1 MFVPIHESFINIIY
15 LYRNLT
21 FNNKGVSFSFLAH
34 RSNSFEEYFQ
44 IIFKSLLFFW
54 LWSKKF
60 IRWICGAPQIC
71 RIAFFHPVHFTT
83 FILFFKG
90 NLIFFFYAF
99 LKQSSCS
106 CRARL
111 PEFRQNTIFIRAEIF
126 QFTSQFTFTSFIT
139 SSRWPPASCQH
150 MIWHPIE
157 TPIPATVLVHYWPML
172 VIHKRIIIIFPGR
185 DTYKSYA
192 ARVHVVMCAA
202 LHGRHLHHRRAHVH
216 RTIRWVPDETK
227 PWNKAT
233 KCCCHGE
240 KWRVILG

>member
-1 MFVPIHESFINIIY
+1 MNLWRSPNLSNRFLPPCSFHNLLHPFLLRKSY
-15 LYRNLT
+15 LLLLRLFEAAFLQLPCTTPKISSKHHFCPRRNL
-21 FNNKGVSFSFLAH
+21 
-34 RSNSFEEYFQ
+34 
-44 IIFKSLLFFW
+44 
-54 LWSKKF
+54 
-60 IRWICGAPQIC
+60 
-71 RIAFFHPVHFTT
+71 PVHFS
-83 FILFFKG
+83 
-90 NLIFFFYAF
+90 A
-99 LKQSSCS
+99 
-106 CRARL
+106 
-111 PEFRQNTIFIRAEIF
+111 
-126 QFTSQFTFTSFIT
+126 SFIT

-157 TPIPATVLVHYWPML
+157 TPIRATVLVHYWPML

-227 PWNKAT
+227 PWNKTT

>member
-1 MFVPIHESFINIIY
+1 MNLWSSPNLSNRFLPPCSFHNLLHPFLLRKSY
-15 LYRNLT
+15 LLLLRLFEAAFLQLPCTTPKISSKHHFCPRRNL
-21 FNNKGVSFSFLAH
+21 
-34 RSNSFEEYFQ
+34 
-44 IIFKSLLFFW
+44 
-54 LWSKKF
+54 
-60 IRWICGAPQIC
+60 
-71 RIAFFHPVHFTT
+71 PVHFS
-83 FILFFKG
+83 
-90 NLIFFFYAF
+90 A
-99 LKQSSCS
+99 
-106 CRARL
+106 
-111 PEFRQNTIFIRAEIF
+111 
-126 QFTSQFTFTSFIT
+126 SFIT

-157 TPIPATVLVHYWPML
+157 CFHSRGQDLCKLIATKESICIRKEFNSHRISLGHQHGRRFFVLGHQYGRRDVMWKHSIETPIPATVLVHYWPMLAML

-202 LHGRHLHHRRAHVH
+202 LNGRHLHHRRAHVH

-233 KCCCHGE
+233 KCCCYGE